1 MAVSACYG
9 TVGSGKTYDAMCRII
24 EAMEQHRKVVTINMQ
39 LVPSNIMKCLT
50 TRGMSY
56 YDADCVVGL
65 HEELFTETR
74 FRELKGI
81 ESSRIYL
88 VIDEGHFWFPQN
100 THYKISLEDV
110 LQVAMSRKKFMD
122 LHLISQLNG
131 QINREVSGLSSDNWI
146 ARPLKVEPFYSGLKI
161 YSRLARAMGA
171 RGRPA
176 AFWYTRLEDELGN
189 TKARKDGSL
198 DPDNK
203 RMRFLDPLISG
214 CYDTLQVVSSPILD
228 RMRDEAKFQYY
239 VDILKGKM
247 KPQSKCEHCEGTRVY
262 HYSEFLVQR
271 DDGSYSIERLKFQP
285 EQMVYIDWLRQGK
298 EDCIHCDARGYVYP
312 ENHPDYAVA
321 ETMRETLSK
330 NLSRQKGKVKYEQA
344 EG

>member
-24 EAMEQHRKVVTINMQ
+24 DAMEQHLKVVTINMQ
-39 LVPSNIMKCLT
+39 LIPSNIRKCLV

-56 YDADCVVGL
+56 YDADVVVGK
-65 HEELFTETR
+65 HEELFTENR
-74 FRELKGI
+74 FRELKGTPD
-81 ESSRIYL
+81 SRIYL

-131 QINREVSGLSSDNWI
+131 QINREVAGLSSDNWI
-146 ARPLKVEPFYSGLKI
+146 ARPLKIEPFYSGLKI
-161 YSRLARAMGA
+161 YSRLARAFGG

-189 TKARKDGSL
+189 TKARKDGTL

-203 RMRFLDPLISG
+203 RIRFLDPLISC

-239 VDILKGKM
+239 VDILKGKI
-247 KPQSKCEHCEGTRVY
+247 KPQAKCTECDGTRVY
-262 HYSEFLVQR
+262 HYSEFFVQK
-271 DDGSYSIERLKFQP
+271 DDGSYGIERMKFFP
-285 EQMVYIDWLRQGK
+285 EQLYFDDWLRQGK
-298 EDCIHCDARGYVYP
+298 EDCPHCDARGYYYP

-321 ETMRETLSK
+321 ESMREQLSTS
-330 NLSRQKGKVKYEQA
+330 LQRTKGRKIEVDA
-344 EG
+344 